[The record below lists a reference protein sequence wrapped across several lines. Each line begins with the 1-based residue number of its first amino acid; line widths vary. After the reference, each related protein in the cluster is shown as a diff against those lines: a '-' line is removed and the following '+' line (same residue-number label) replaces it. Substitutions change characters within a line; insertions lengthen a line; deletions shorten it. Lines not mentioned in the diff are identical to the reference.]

1 MSFRTSSATQ
11 QRQSL
16 QDLQATQERMA
27 LNNARITSGNRIG
40 SPGEDPTGAAAILD
54 FGNSIQA
61 NTQYLKQIDA
71 ASAYLTTA
79 ENAVNGA
86 VESVMRLGELA
97 VSGSSASVPELNAI
111 WQNLLALAN
120 TQSQGKYIFSGT
132 KTNTPPFSAT
142 DPLSAAGTGTYAF
155 DGDENDI
162 KLGVATGT
170 LVSTNLTG
178 DQVFL
183 GGKGLAPG
191 ASPSDLFTAVQNL
204 ANGLQNGNGTLV
216 QTATTGLNAALANLN
231 QMLAEL
237 GGRQAGLQSLQTSL
251 GAFNASLQALQ
262 TDQQATDYPTAMTEY
277 TSDETIQSVTLSVMA
292 RTNKVN
298 LFDYLA

>member
-1 MSFRTSSATQ
+1 MSFRTSTATQ

-54 FGNSIQA
+54 FGNSIDA
-61 NTQYLKQIDA
+61 NTQYLKQIDS

-97 VSGSSASVPELNAI
+97 VSGSSASVPEVNAI
-111 WQNLLALAN
+111 LQNLLALAN

-132 KTNTPPFSAT
+132 KTNTQPFG
-142 DPLSAAGTGTYAF
+142 DPLAPYTYQ
-155 DGDENDI
+155 GNREDI
-162 KLGVATGT
+162 NLGVATGT

-204 ANGLQNGNGTLV
+204 ATGLLNGNNATV
-216 QTATTGLNAALANLN
+216 QTATTGLDAALANLN

-251 GAFNASLQALQ
+251 GNFNASLQALQ
-262 TDQQATDYPTAMTEY
+262 TDQQATDYPTAIMEY
-277 TSDETIQSVTLSVMA
+277 TNDQTIQSATLSVMA
-292 RTNKVN
+292 KVNKVN

>member
-1 MSFRTSSATQ
+1 MSFRTSTATQ

-111 WQNLLALAN
+111 LQNLLALAN
-120 TQSQGKYIFSGT
+120 TQAQGKYIFSGT
-132 KTNTPPFSAT
+132 KTGSPPFSAT
-142 DPLSAAGTGTYAF
+142 STVPYSYN
-155 DGDENDI
+155 GDANDI
-162 KLGVATGT
+162 QLGVATGT
-170 LVSTNLTG
+170 LVSTNLAG

-183 GGKGLAPG
+183 GGKGLVPG

-204 ANGLQNGNGTLV
+204 ASGFLTGNGATI
-216 QTATTGLNAALANLN
+216 QTATAGLDAALANLN

-277 TSDETIQSVTLSVMA
+277 TSDETMQSVTLSVMA
-292 RTNKVN
+292 KANKVN
-298 LFDYLA
+298 LFDYLG

>member
-27 LNNARITSGNRIG
+27 LNNARITSGKRIG

-54 FGNSIQA
+54 FGNSIDA

-71 ASAYLTTA
+71 ASAYLTSA

-97 VSGSSASVPELNAI
+97 VSGSSASVPEVNAI
-111 WQNLLALAN
+111 LKNLLALAN

-132 KTNTPPFSAT
+132 NTNAPPFSG
-142 DPLSAAGTGTYAF
+142 AAPYTYEG
-155 DGDENDI
+155 DGNDI

-178 DQVFL
+178 DRVFL

-204 ANGLQNGNGTLV
+204 ASGLQSGTGTLI
-216 QTATTGLNAALANLN
+216 QTATTGLDAALANLN

-251 GAFNASLQALQ
+251 GAFTVSLQSLQ
-262 TDQQATDYPTAMTEY
+262 SAQQDTDYPTAMTEY
-277 TSDETIQSVTLSVMA
+277 TADETIQSVTLSVMA
-292 RTNKVN
+292 KANKVN
-298 LFDYLA
+298 LFDYLG

>member
-27 LNNARITSGNRIG
+27 LNNARITSGKRIG

-54 FGNSIQA
+54 FGNSIDA

-71 ASAYLTTA
+71 ASAYLTSA

-97 VSGSSASVPELNAI
+97 VSGSSASVPEVNAI
-111 WQNLLALAN
+111 LKNLLALAN

-132 KTNTPPFSAT
+132 KTNAPPFG
-142 DPLSAAGTGTYAF
+142 DPLDPYTYNG
-155 DGDENDI
+155 DGNDI

-178 DQVFL
+178 DRVFL

-204 ANGLQNGNGTLV
+204 ASGLQSGTGTLI
-216 QTATTGLNAALANLN
+216 QTATTGLDAALANLN

-251 GAFNASLQALQ
+251 GAFTVSLQSLQ
-262 TDQQATDYPTAMTEY
+262 SAQQDTDYPTAMTEY
-277 TSDETIQSVTLSVMA
+277 TADETIQSVTLSVMA
-292 RTNKVN
+292 KANKVN
-298 LFDYLA
+298 LFDYLG

>member
-1 MSFRTSSATQ
+1 MSFRTSTATQ

-54 FGNSIQA
+54 FGNSIDA
-61 NTQYLKQIDA
+61 NTQYLKQIDS

-97 VSGSSASVPELNAI
+97 VSGSSASVPEVNAI
-111 WQNLLALAN
+111 LQNLLALAN

-132 KTNTPPFSAT
+132 KTNTQPFG
-142 DPLSAAGTGTYAF
+142 DPLAPYTYQ
-155 DGDENDI
+155 GNREDI
-162 KLGVATGT
+162 NLGVATGT

-204 ANGLQNGNGTLV
+204 ATGLLNGNNASV
-216 QTATTGLNAALANLN
+216 QTATTGLDAALANLN

-251 GAFNASLQALQ
+251 GNFNASLQALQ
-262 TDQQATDYPTAMTEY
+262 TDQQATDYPTAIMEY
-277 TSDETIQSVTLSVMA
+277 TNDQTIQSATLSVMA
-292 RTNKVN
+292 KVNTVN